1 MKKDEVWRTKNGQA
15 IEVKDMSEEHVRN
28 ALRSILR
35 HQRIARRSQHN
46 QDSLIH
52 FKEHPNPVGKQHG
65 KINQTSFDSH
75 WSQKQPKNHC
85 SFLGL

>member
-35 HQRIARRSQHN
+35 HQRIAKRSQHN

-52 FKEHPNPVGKQHG
+52 FEEHP
-65 KINQTSFDSH
+65 
-75 WSQKQPKNHC
+75 
-85 SFLGL
+85 